1 MPGAGGFGRK
11 GLNNGPQA
19 RPDIRSGGFG
29 RAGTPAAPQASTPP
43 SSLEEFRAAEHERAR
58 RRMFDDIRYHT
69 VDSAEYPAAVDD
81 LNRQQHFHAPGGKRK
96 SLLLAYVYWYFAG
109 LISAHRFYLGDTR
122 MAIMQCSGFVAGL
135 AVLWLFGVV
144 LKFQPFA
151 MLGIAI
157 MGATFLWVLVDMF
170 LIPGICRRANDDAPG
185 VRDVFR

>member
-1 MPGAGGFGRK
+1 
-11 GLNNGPQA
+11 
-19 RPDIRSGGFG
+19 
-29 RAGTPAAPQASTPP
+29 
-43 SSLEEFRAAEHERAR
+43 
-58 RRMFDDIRYHT
+58 
-69 VDSAEYPAAVDD
+69 
-81 LNRQQHFHAPGGKRK
+81 
-96 SLLLAYVYWYFAG
+96 
-109 LISAHRFYLGDTR
+109 

-170 LIPGICRRANDDAPG
+170 LIPGICRRANDDTPG